1 MNTDPLQ
8 RPRDEIDVIDA
19 QIIELLGKRW
29 KLVEEVSRIKEK
41 HDLPPLQPE
50 RFAELMQNLLKLSK
64 EHNLPPSMI
73 EELWHTI
80 HVYSRRS
87 QGETDAH

>member
-8 RPRDEIDVIDA
+8 KPRDEIDAIDA
-19 QIIELLGKRW
+19 EIIALLGKRW
-29 KLVEEVSRIKEK
+29 QLVEEVTRIKQE

-50 RFAELMQNLLKLSK
+50 RFAELMQNLLDLSK
-64 EHNLPPSMI
+64 EHDLPPSMV

-87 QGETDAH
+87 QGEHDAH